1 MKAGNPH
8 RTGRRAAGGFTYFGV
23 LFLVMLMG
31 LGLSGAL
38 ELWST
43 ASRRAHERELLWVG
57 NQYAR
62 ALQSYYRESP
72 GTKQFPQSLDQLIE
86 DRRFPNTRRHLRKL
100 YADPITQST
109 EWGLVMSPDGRIA
122 GVHSLSEAE
131 PMKKAEFPR
140 RWEDFRAREKYSEW
154 RFVADVG
161 LLGKAAP
168 AKGVVSVPAN
178 QAPAAN

>member
-1 MKAGNPH
+1 MKAGKPC
-8 RTGRRAAGGFTYFGV
+8 RAGGFTYFGA

-38 ELWST
+38 QFWST
-43 ASRRAHERELLWVG
+43 AKERERERELLWVG

-72 GTKQFPQSLDQLIE
+72 GTKQFPQHLEQLID
-86 DRRFPNTRRHLRKL
+86 DRRFPTPRRHLRKL
-100 YADPITQST
+100 YPDPITKSA

-131 PMKKAEFPR
+131 PRKKAEFPR
-140 RWEDFRAREKYSEW
+140 RWEDFQARSKYSEW

-168 AKGVVSVPAN
+168 AKGVSVPVN
-178 QAPAAN
+178 QAPRAN